1 MTCLFDASKKGK
13 KSSPFS
19 LLSEMKFLHVCVT
32 IKLKTKAGG
41 HTRMAEN
48 HIFPFLWMRGE
59 AEEILRE
66 EIGKIAECGI
76 KAVCVEARPH
86 DDFCGDGWWHDMDIV
101 IDEAKKRDMK
111 IWILDDKHF
120 PTGYANGLIEK
131 KYPERKKLYI
141 NCTTADVFGSS
152 HKLTLNISRMLKPT
166 IGYWEIGKPVNEEE
180 RKNNRML
187 AIAAV
192 RFYEGDVFTE
202 DVIDLTDT
210 FDGTFATFELPEGQW
225 RVYVIYKTRTDGGN
239 ESYINMIDKES
250 AHTQIEGVYEA
261 HYAHYADEF
270 GKTIAG
276 FFSDEPQFG
285 NTSEMGFDMNVGRRK
300 MPLPWSDELQEMM
313 EEKYGNAFLSYL
325 PYLFAETKEK
335 QMGVQIRYDYMDMVS
350 KLYQKNFSDMI
361 GAWCAEHGVEYIG
374 HVVEDNGIHS
384 RLGMGAAH
392 YFRAMSGQDMAG
404 IDCIG
409 GQIVYGA
416 PVETRRGMVDADGEF
431 YHYALGKMG
440 ASCGHLDPKK
450 KGRTMCELFG
460 AYGWSFG
467 VRDMKY
473 LLDHL
478 LAKGVNYL
486 VPHAF
491 SMADYPD
498 IDCPP
503 HFYAR
508 GNNPE
513 FPYFAELMKYG
524 NRMCDLLSGGRH
536 IASVAVLYDG
546 EADWSGEHMPM
557 QKVCRELLGS
567 QIDLDIV
574 SLDMLCDLSAYN
586 GACDGNTLQINGETF
601 GALVIP
607 YVKQISA
614 RLADVLTE
622 MDGLPVFFVD
632 AMPDQ
637 VIGQGEKEI
646 RLPKSCVQ
654 VQLINLCETL
664 KAHGMYEVEA
674 APAYKNLSVYHYE
687 KDRHIF
693 MLLNESAEQ
702 SFSGNVCLPIGE
714 DVVYYDAMKDC
725 YENAEVKP
733 AEHGKGVWVS
743 VDLEPG
749 ESCVLME
756 KKEIVCESAH
766 RSSAEMTEG
775 CDMIDLSEDWMVG
788 KRKAKEDPETMKMD
802 VVKTLTPISDTEP
815 AFAGV
820 IRYEKTFTLDGAE
833 ERLPKEAYL
842 KAGHVYEMM
851 KVTVNGQQAGIRLA
865 PPYQLPV
872 GEYLNAG
879 ENTLQIEVA
888 TTPARDQ
895 LNYPQPPF
903 DFSHEAMEPTGMF
916 GEVVLF
922 VKEEK

>member
-1 MTCLFDASKKGK
+1 METEEEV
-13 KSSPFS
+13 
-19 LLSEMKFLHVCVT
+19 EMQ
-32 IKLKTKAGG
+32 
-41 HTRMAEN
+41 EN

-59 AEEILRE
+59 SEAILRE
-66 EIGKIAECGI
+66 EIEKISECGI
-76 KAVCVEARPH
+76 RAVCVEARPH

-141 NCTTADVFGSS
+141 NCTTADVFGSK
-152 HKLTLNISRMLKPT
+152 HRLTLNISRMLKPT

-180 RKNNRML
+180 RKKNRML
-187 AIAAV
+187 SIVAV
-192 RFYEGDVFTE
+192 RFEEGDLFTE
-202 DVIDLTDT
+202 DVVDLTDT

-225 RVYVIYKTRTDGGN
+225 RVYVTYKTRTDGGN

-250 AHTQIEGVYEA
+250 AHTQIEGVYQA
-261 HYAHYADEF
+261 HYDHYADEF

-285 NTSEMGFDMNVGRRK
+285 NTSEIGFDMQVGRRK
-300 MPLPWSDELQEMM
+300 MPLPWSDELEQMM
-313 EEKYGNAFLSYL
+313 EEKYAKKYRSYL

-335 QMGVQIRYDYMDMVS
+335 QMQVQIRYDYMDMVS
-350 KLYQKNFSDMI
+350 QLYQKNFSEMI
-361 GAWCAEHGVEYIG
+361 GTWCKDHGVEYIG

-392 YFRAMSGQDMAG
+392 YFRAMAGQDMAG

-416 PVETRRGMVDADGEF
+416 PTQTRRGMTDADGEF
-431 YHYALGKMG
+431 FHYALGKMG

-450 KGRTMCELFG
+450 KGRIMCELFG

-467 VRDMKY
+467 VRNMKY

-478 LAKGVNYL
+478 LTKGVNYL

-491 SMADYPD
+491 SMAEYPD

-557 QKVCRELLGS
+557 QKVCRELLTH
-567 QIDLDIV
+567 QIDLDII

-586 GACDGNTLQINGETF
+586 GGCDGKTLTINGEEF
-601 GALVIP
+601 HALVIP
-607 YVKQISA
+607 YVKQIPA
-614 RLADVLTE
+614 RLAKVLNQLGSFT
-622 MDGLPVFFVD
+622 VFFAD
-632 AMPDQ
+632 ALPEQ
-637 VIGQGEKEI
+637 VIGEEKNAL
-646 RLPKSCVQ
+646 RLPDNCKAVPLM
-654 VQLINLCETL
+654 QLAETL
-664 KAHGMYEVEA
+664 KFEGIYEVEVL
-674 APAYKNLSVYHYE
+674 PEYKDLSVYHYE
-687 KDRHIF
+687 KERHIF
-693 MLLNESAEQ
+693 VLLNESAEKT
-702 SFSGNVCLPIGE
+702 FSGKVYLPIGK
-714 DVVYYDAMKDC
+714 DVVYYDGMKEC
-725 YENAEVKP
+725 YERAVICE
-733 AEHGKGVWVS
+733 EEEEGVWVS
-743 VDLEPG
+743 VELKPG
-749 ESCVLME
+749 ESCVILE
-756 KKEIVCESAH
+756 KKEEVCEKTH
-766 RSSAEMTEG
+766 RAFDEMLKG
-775 CDMIDLSEDWMVG
+775 CTRIDLSKEWKVG
-788 KRKAKEDPETMKMD
+788 KAKAKENPDNVTMEPAETLEP
-802 VVKTLTPISDTEP
+802 VSDTDP
-815 AFAGV
+815 FFAGV
-820 IRYEKTFTLDGAE
+820 IRYEKTFVQE
-833 ERLPKEAYL
+833 QLPKEAYV
-842 KAGHVYEMM
+842 KAEHVYEMM
-851 KVTVNGQQAGIRLA
+851 KVTVNGQQAGICLM
-865 PPYQLPV
+865 PPYQVSV
-872 GEYLNAG
+872 GAYLKEG

-895 LNYPQPPF
+895 LTYPQPPF
-903 DFSHEAMEPTGMF
+903 DFSHEALEPTGMF
-916 GEVVLF
+916 GKVSLF
-922 VKEEK
+922 VK

>member
-1 MTCLFDASKKGK
+1 
-13 KSSPFS
+13 
-19 LLSEMKFLHVCVT
+19 
-32 IKLKTKAGG
+32 
-41 HTRMAEN
+41 MAEN

-187 AIAAV
+187 AIVAV

-202 DVIDLTDT
+202 EVIDLTDT

-313 EEKYGNAFLSYL
+313 EEKYGNTFLSYL

-601 GALVIP
+601 GGLVIP
-607 YVKQISA
+607 YVKQIPA
-614 RLADVLTE
+614 RLADVLTQ

-637 VIGQGEKEI
+637 VIGQEEKVV

-654 VQLINLCETL
+654 VPLANLSETL

-674 APAYKNLSVYHYE
+674 VPAYKHLSVYHYE
-687 KDRHIF
+687 KDRQIF

-702 SFSGNVCLPIGE
+702 RFAGNVYLPIGE

-725 YENAEVKP
+725 YENAKVKP
-733 AEHGKGVWVS
+733 AEDGKGVWVE
-743 VDLEPG
+743 VELEAG

-756 KKEIVCESAH
+756 KKEIVCEKAH
-766 RSSAEMTEG
+766 RSFAEMTEG
-775 CDMIDLSEDWMVG
+775 CNVIDLSEDWMVG

-802 VVKTLTPISDTEP
+802 AVKTLTPI
-815 AFAGV
+815 F
-820 IRYEKTFTLDGAE
+820 RYG
-833 ERLPKEAYL
+833 
-842 KAGHVYEMM
+842 
-851 KVTVNGQQAGIRLA
+851 AGICRCD
-865 PPYQLPV
+865 PV
-872 GEYLNAG
+872 
-879 ENTLQIEVA
+879 
-888 TTPARDQ
+888 
-895 LNYPQPPF
+895 
-903 DFSHEAMEPTGMF
+903 
-916 GEVVLF
+916 
-922 VKEEK
+922 

>member
-1 MTCLFDASKKGK
+1 
-13 KSSPFS
+13 
-19 LLSEMKFLHVCVT
+19 
-32 IKLKTKAGG
+32 
-41 HTRMAEN
+41 MAEN

-187 AIAAV
+187 AIVAV

-202 DVIDLTDT
+202 EVIDLTDT

-313 EEKYGNAFLSYL
+313 EEKYGNTFLSYL

-766 RSSAEMTEG
+766 RSFAEMTEG
-775 CDMIDLSEDWMVG
+775 CNVIDLSEDWMVG

-802 VVKTLTPISDTEP
+802 AVKTLTPISDTEP